1 MMWWKIKLVIDFHL
15 VHQLFRFQIPCVGR
29 VHKPFIKHIYWVI
42 AQFTTI
48 LSLTALCFA
57 KIFIKFTPSDDD
69 DFSFVFRHFPF
80 AIAISLH
87 IGWHLAIIISPL
99 YHNLN
104 FEMVV
109 TSRMCKLSTLHCG
122 DIFWKRSRVFNW
134 WLERVLIT
142 AVCII
147 VSVFTILIFVL
158 IPGRTMWNTILL
170 CAHDEVQ
177 HVPRSQSTNVRSWK
191 RSARNALESR

>member
-1 MMWWKIKLVIDFHL
+1 
-15 VHQLFRFQIPCVGR
+15 
-29 VHKPFIKHIYWVI
+29 
-42 AQFTTI
+42 
-48 LSLTALCFA
+48 
-57 KIFIKFTPSDDD
+57 
-69 DFSFVFRHFPF
+69 
-80 AIAISLH
+80 
-87 IGWHLAIIISPL
+87 
-99 YHNLN
+99 
-104 FEMVV
+104 
-109 TSRMCKLSTLHCG
+109 
-122 DIFWKRSRVFNW
+122 
-134 WLERVLIT
+134 LIT